1 LRPAWLIWLAVT
13 LPLSGYF
20 LAGYVASRSAF
31 VPITLS
37 PGFIANQELF
47 RFGQDHLRMELEF
60 RGKHTDRPELGE
72 HTARSA
78 PTGRLEFSKPGAEI
92 LLKASS
98 ASLERP
104 LPYSALPTT
113 GHSGSHT
120 YRDLVAELNEGPGI
134 WKWPPTNRG
143 LTLKPGTNDI
153 RIEVAT
159 VAPELAGESVRLLI
173 HSEIGFKT
181 CGSQVCWLWGWF
193 AWPLFLLVQLIW
205 AGVLFVRQRRTA
217 SNRTATNTH

>member
-20 LAGYVASRSAF
+20 LAGYVASRSAS

-37 PGFIANQELF
+37 PGFITNQKLF
-47 RFGQDHLRMELEF
+47 RFGDDRLRMELEF
-60 RGKHTDRPELGE
+60 RGKHTNRPELGE
-72 HTARSA
+72 YTTRSR
-78 PTGRLEFSKPGAEI
+78 PSDRLEFSKPGAEI

-98 ASLERP
+98 DSLETSI
-104 LPYSALPTT
+104 PYSALPKT
-113 GHSGSHT
+113 GYNEFHI

-134 WKWPPTNRG
+134 WKWPPTNLG
-143 LTLKPGTNDI
+143 LTLKSGINDV

-159 VAPELAGESVRLLI
+159 VAPELAGESIMLLI
-173 HSEIGFKT
+173 HPEIGFKT

-205 AGVLFVRQRRTA
+205 AGVLFKSVRSRT
-217 SNRTATNTH
+217 TK

>member
-1 LRPAWLIWLAVT
+1 MRPAWLIWLAVT

-31 VPITLS
+31 VPIALS
-37 PGFIANQELF
+37 PGFIVSQKLF
-47 RFGQDHLRMELEF
+47 RFGYDHLRMKLEF
-60 RGKHTDRPELGE
+60 RGKHTERPELGE
-72 HTARSA
+72 YTTGSRSSD
-78 PTGRLEFSKPGAEI
+78 RLEFPKPGAEI
-92 LLKASS
+92 LLRASS
-98 ASLERP
+98 DSLEMP
-104 LPYSALPTT
+104 LPYSALPKT

-120 YRDLVAELNEGPGI
+120 YRDLVADLSEGPGI

-143 LTLKPGTNDI
+143 LTLKPGINDV

-173 HSEIGFKT
+173 YSEIGFKT
-181 CGSQVCWLWGWF
+181 CESQVCWLWGWF

-205 AGVLFVRQRRTA
+205 AGVLFVPRRTA
-217 SNRTATNTH
+217 KRI